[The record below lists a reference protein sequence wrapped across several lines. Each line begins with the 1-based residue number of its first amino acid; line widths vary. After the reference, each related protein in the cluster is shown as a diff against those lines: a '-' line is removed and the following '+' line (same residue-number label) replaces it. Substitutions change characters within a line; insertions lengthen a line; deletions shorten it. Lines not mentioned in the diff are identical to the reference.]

1 MQQITKIKEVI
12 ASIEKDAEKIV
23 VKNNN
28 AAGVRIRKAMMEVR
42 ALATEAR
49 KEVINIKNANS

>member
-1 MQQITKIKEVI
+1 MEQIKKMKEVI

-23 VKNNN
+23 TKNNN
-28 AAGVRIRKAMMEVR
+28 AAGVRIRKAMMQVR
-42 ALATEAR
+42 TLATEAR

>member
-1 MQQITKIKEVI
+1 MEQITKMKAVI
-12 ASIEKDAEKIV
+12 ASIEKDAEKLV